1 MSDAASPARS
11 ITLWSQVKV
20 LAASPMAPYYFI
32 IASVS
37 VLVGVGSLM
46 VLSASSVVAQVQ
58 EGDPYYY
65 AIRQLRFLVAGVV
78 AALVLSKL
86 KPAFLRRLGWPAWA
100 LAANAKAM
108 AATRGHKGCFMNDSG
123 WAIFHPTHA
132 RRRHPCRKP
141 WSMPHRS
148 RSWALPGCVDPGAT

>member
-65 AIRQLRFLVAGVV
+65 TIRQLRFLVVGVV
-78 AALVLSKL
+78 AVAVS
-86 KPAFLRRLGWPAWA
+86 
-100 LAANAKAM
+100 
-108 AATRGHKGCFMNDSG
+108 
-123 WAIFHPTHA
+123 
-132 RRRHPCRKP
+132 
-141 WSMPHRS
+141 
-148 RSWALPGCVDPGAT
+148 